1 MNAEQFE
8 LFQEIL
14 EVNKQVLQKVSS
26 IEKSLK
32 TLTSD
37 EEVLDPRYERS
48 LADYP
53 NFDWKSIGA
62 EVLDLDKM
70 GVRSVGYKNKI
81 YWRTFSGYKSIEP
94 IIFSRNEVGERQTLI
109 TFKVV

>member
-1 MNAEQFE
+1 MLAYQYKNSYQIIVKSVNLDRDSSRTGRAGLLAEQ
-8 LFQEIL
+8 
-14 EVNKQVLQKVSS
+14 
-26 IEKSLK
+26 
-32 TLTSD
+32 
-37 EEVLDPRYERS
+37 P
-48 LADYP
+48 
-53 NFDWKSIGA
+53 
-62 EVLDLDKM
+62 DKM